1 LQYPRSTTLDCKD
14 IEITKSE
21 LVTKTQYP
29 CKKAWFLAKTLW
41 LACVSTS
48 KNSNR
53 HFYMKPLSVVSKPF
67 YLTFIRA
74 FTTLNWF
81 NSGETL
87 PSQILPELLDIL
99 FSEILEVCLVQYP
112 ISSGRTEYGFLYSGF
127 QNLSRKYNR
136 WQAFFSL
143 GCVK

>member
-1 LQYPRSTTLDCKD
+1 MQYLRSTKLDCKD

-29 CKKAWFLAKTLW
+29 CKKAWF
-41 LACVSTS
+41 SG
-48 KNSNR
+48 
-53 HFYMKPLSVVSKPF
+53 KPLSVVSKPF
-67 YLTFIRA
+67 YFIFIAA

-87 PSQILPELLDIL
+87 PFQILPELLDIL
-99 FSEILEVCLVQYP
+99 FSEILEVCPVQYP

-136 WQAFFSL
+136 
-143 GCVK
+143 